1 MGMYGAGMGK
11 VNSVLG
17 KLNLRCQVKVLR
29 RLLYVSHKYRGDRE
43 ISRINVGIYNVHLEE
58 PLPPNVPFY
67 LGRR

>member
-1 MGMYGAGMGK
+1 MYGAGTGK

-29 RLLYVSHKYRGDRE
+29 TQLNVRHKCRGDRE
-43 ISRINVGIYNVHLEE
+43 IRINVGIYNEHLEE
-58 PLPPNVPFY
+58 PLPPNMPFY